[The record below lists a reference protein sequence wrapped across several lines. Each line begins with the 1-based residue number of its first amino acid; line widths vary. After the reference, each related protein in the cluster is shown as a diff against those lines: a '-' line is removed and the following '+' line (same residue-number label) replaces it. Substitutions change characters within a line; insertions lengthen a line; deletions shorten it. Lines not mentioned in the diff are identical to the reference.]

1 MMSETQ
7 GKQFLVALLLCIF
20 LGSLGVHRFYAGHM
34 KSGAGMLALCLLSP
48 LTFGIGYIGLFVWW
62 VIDIINICTGKF
74 VAADGSALV
83 R

>member
-1 MMSETQ
+1 
-7 GKQFLVALLLCIF
+7 
-20 LGSLGVHRFYAGHM
+20 M